1 MNMPFTTVP
10 RCIGSNANTHGL
22 KHLYFPD
29 MGASGGLPDGARLVH
44 RRMDELLTQQNSISD
59 GETTPVYERSQHPQ
73 TLCHFLSA

>member
-1 MNMPFTTVP
+1 
-10 RCIGSNANTHGL
+10 
-22 KHLYFPD
+22 